1 MTYMRLRKVDN
12 RVCAVCGED
21 DPRVLKEEH
30 HIFGR
35 MNSTETIVLCRNCH
49 DKITSKQNELAPSDR
64 KAGTNQTQK
73 IAYKLRSIG
82 ALSIRIGEEL
92 IKTSE
97 EVPKYGKGG
106 D

>member
-1 MTYMRLRKVDN
+1 MRLRKVDN

-49 DKITSKQNELAPSDR
+49 DKITSKQNELAPLDR
-64 KAGTNQTQK
+64 KATDPIK
-73 IAYKLRSIG
+73 KMAYKLQSISG
-82 ALSIRIGEEL
+82 LHQRTSDELSKLAKEL
-92 IKTSE
+92 LN
-97 EVPKYGKGG
+97 GKSG

>member
-1 MTYMRLRKVDN
+1 MKHRQFDERI
-12 RVCAVCGED
+12 CAICDED

-35 MNSTETIVLCRNCH
+35 MNSPETIVLCRNCH
-49 DKITSKQNELAPSDR
+49 DKVSAEQNELAPIDR
-64 KAGTNQTQK
+64 KANK
-73 IAYKLRSIG
+73 DPIKKMVYKLRSMG
-82 ALSIRIGEEL
+82 ALNIRIGEEQ

-97 EVPKYGKGG
+97 EISKYGKGS